1 MTTQPLIVFV
11 HQCTDANKK
20 MTEIDSGYFNITNRG
35 LAAANRKIE
44 EFHAWKRKYFQNVI
58 YPHHHAKTYV
68 VADNFK
74 IEIDL
79 SEFEPDGALIKNWSH
94 AAEKMKTFIQTERN
108 KTNV

>member
-1 MTTQPLIVFV
+1 
-11 HQCTDANKK
+11 
-20 MTEIDSGYFNITNRG
+20 
-35 LAAANRKIE
+35 
-44 EFHAWKRKYFQNVI
+44 VI
-58 YPHHHAKTYV
+58 YPHHHARTYV